1 MNPYIAQEGGKIISD
16 TDNLADPNK
25 FTLQLLDFKA
35 QMDDLIEKSFLN
47 DMRFQKARDFAFQ
60 EFMNNCDKTP
70 HYIAIYTDGQFKK
83 GLNQISIDEVEKK
96 LEAIVR
102 LFCCLHGRDTFI
114 ASYTAL
120 LANRLLNKTSCSN
133 DAEEMMIKKL
143 QVECGHNIV
152 SKIKTMF

>member
-1 MNPYIAQEGGKIISD
+1 
-16 TDNLADPNK
+16 
-25 FTLQLLDFKA
+25 
-35 QMDDLIEKSFLN
+35 MDELIEKSFGN

-60 EFMNNCDKTP
+60 EFMNNCEKTP

-83 GLNQISIDEVEKK
+83 GLNQISIDEVEKR

-152 SKIKTMF
+152 SKIKTMFLDIVKSNQMMTDFKTSKK